1 MGGVKEPGLVEPVRA
16 SASWTRDGTPD
27 EAVSAMVAYGRTH
40 NTRVKAD
47 DSQATLT
54 FGSRIAY
61 RLMGLAT
68 WRVPYVVRVTA
79 AVANPGS
86 GTSLAAEAC
95 SNAGFYLFRVESAT
109 LDYKRRIAATLDE
122 LQQQ

>member
-1 MGGVKEPGLVEPVRA
+1 
-16 SASWTRDGTPD
+16 
-27 EAVSAMVAYGRTH
+27 MVAYGRTH
-40 NTRVKAD
+40 NARVKAD
-47 DSQATLT
+47 ESQVTLA

-79 AVANPGS
+79 AAASPRS
-86 GTSLAAEAC
+86 GTSLTAEAS
-95 SNAGFYLFRVESAT
+95 SNAGFYLFRIESAT
-109 LDYKRRIAATLDE
+109 LDYERRIAATLDE